1 MRDEEIPEKDW
12 QLKYPS
18 YKSQVIHE
26 KAARIYRMLIGSRA
40 DHLSWDNFNV
50 DLVDF
55 LPGGQFENQKAQKE
69 QCVANWTKDLA
80 AANARKSASKAEAMR
95 VVAETSGLSASDLR
109 LLLLHRDSMLAALKA
124 GTIGTPIAT
133 TASVKK
139 KVPFRVNLSARK
151 AADSSPVST
160 PSTPTPGQAGVEAEK
175 VVHRQL
181 FLQSSPQTPGM
192 TVGEQS
198 VMDTSE
204 YGVGSTPPIGPQ
216 EDDEE
221 LVPEPHI
228 ADAEVDM
235 MDVVGDEPTQQAP
248 IPKKRKRAEKEKT
261 LPDPGPK
268 RQRKE
273 KEKPTPG
280 TTKKR
285 SLRSQK
291 KKGQAES
298 ENDDEYQP

>member
-1 MRDEEIPEKDW
+1 MWPQNTFDIETAKQRKDATTKFADKKNPIRVLVSSIPVAGQAFNFQEEEALILILLAHNTFDQVIAARTEVKQLPIIAGAARLVAEQHKVKQLMRDEEIPEKDW

-40 DHLSWDNFNV
+40 DHLKG
-50 DLVDF
+50 LE
-55 LPGGQFENQKAQKE
+55 G
-69 QCVANWTKDLA
+69 
-80 AANARKSASKAEAMR
+80 AMCSQLDQGSR
-95 VVAETSGLSASDLR
+95 RRECP
-109 LLLLHRDSMLAALKA
+109 DSMLAALKA

-181 FLQSSPQTPGM
+181 FLQSSPQTP
-192 TVGEQS
+192 
-198 VMDTSE
+198 
-204 YGVGSTPPIGPQ
+204 
-216 EDDEE
+216 E

-273 KEKPTPG
+273 KEKPTLG

-285 SLRSQK
+285 SLRS
-291 KKGQAES
+291 
-298 ENDDEYQP
+298 